1 MGIVSTPLFIWRHP
15 LSKGQRMG
23 RLLRFVKWQ
32 IGSRLVLG
40 PVAARF
46 VNDARLFVQKGMT
59 GATGN
64 LYVGLH
70 EFEDM
75 SFVLHG
81 LRPDDLFV
89 DIGAN
94 VGSYTVLAG
103 AAVGASCVSF
113 EPIPETFGG
122 LLANIHLNAIAHRVE
137 ARNIGLGEAEGTL
150 RFTKNWDTTNH
161 VVLADEGRGTIEV
174 PVQSLDQALGNRRPA
189 LIKIDVEGFESPVIA
204 GGNEVL
210 ESEGLLGVLME
221 LNGSGR
227 RYGFDEQRL
236 HERMLDH
243 RFRPFRY
250 SPFERSLV
258 PLDKNNQAGNTLYL
272 RNLDEMEER
281 LKTAPAFWVD
291 GHSI

>member
-1 MGIVSTPLFIWRHP
+1 
-15 LSKGQRMG
+15 MG

-32 IGSRLVLG
+32 IGNRLVLG

-89 DIGAN
+89 DVGAN

-113 EPIPETFGG
+113 EPIPET
-122 LLANIHLNAIAHRVE
+122 L
-137 ARNIGLGEAEGTL
+137 
-150 RFTKNWDTTNH
+150 
-161 VVLADEGRGTIEV
+161 RGTHSICEIWMRWRNG
-174 PVQSLDQALGNRRPA
+174 LKRRPPSGWMGVRFKNGA
-189 LIKIDVEGFESPVIA
+189 HPV
-204 GGNEVL
+204 
-210 ESEGLLGVLME
+210 
-221 LNGSGR
+221 
-227 RYGFDEQRL
+227 
-236 HERMLDH
+236 
-243 RFRPFRY
+243 
-250 SPFERSLV
+250 
-258 PLDKNNQAGNTLYL
+258 
-272 RNLDEMEER
+272 
-281 LKTAPAFWVD
+281 
-291 GHSI
+291 